1 MRKNNSGSSNVF
13 WEMDSLPL
21 ILEWL
26 SQNAEDSVE
35 IMFHIIREIML
46 NIDQSDANDVSMTM
60 SWNTTVISSW
70 PVS

>member
-1 MRKNNSGSSNVF
+1 MRKNNSGSSNIF
-13 WEMDSLPL
+13 WDMDSLPL

-60 SWNTTVISSW
+60 SWNTTDISSW